1 MTDDPGADTA
11 IDRRL
16 AWQCRRGMREL
27 DELLGMF
34 LQRRYPDLD
43 ARQRQAF
50 GLLLEYPDAL
60 LLELL
65 MGRMTPNDSEVARL
79 VRDIRHTAAG

>member
-1 MTDDPGADTA
+1 MTDVLSADPVA
-11 IDRRL
+11 DRRL

-27 DELLGMF
+27 DELLGVF
-34 LQRRYPDLD
+34 LRRRYPDLD

-50 GLLLEYPDAL
+50 SQLLDYPDTL

-65 MGRMTPNDSEVARL
+65 MGRMTSSDRDVAAL
-79 VRDIRHTAAG
+79 VRDIRDTAAD